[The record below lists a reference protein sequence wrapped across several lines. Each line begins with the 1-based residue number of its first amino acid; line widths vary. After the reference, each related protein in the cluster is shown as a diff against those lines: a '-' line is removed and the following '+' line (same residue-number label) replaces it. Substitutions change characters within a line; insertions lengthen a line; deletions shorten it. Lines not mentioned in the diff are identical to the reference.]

1 MSRKRQIGI
10 VGAAS
15 LAVALMVLGA
25 LFSSTMAPTPMAA
38 TYRPT
43 MLPHPPREFEIKVPS
58 VYPAEG
64 APEPV
69 AVWLPGDSK
78 RLAIVIS
85 GLVGNSTDGLSYTFS
100 EPFRRRGFSVLILP
114 SPSHWTFALHLMPKD
129 RRTSY
134 TESVAALCRSIES
147 VLTPE
152 VRGRLSQV
160 VMTGYSLG
168 ARHAISTVP
177 CAQLLFP
184 SAQMSVMAMN
194 PPTNLSYAAATLDR
208 LLAESRKRV
217 VDLYLNGFSI
227 GVLGTLSGA
236 VVSSAS
242 SPSELRRSLDFF
254 LRPFFMYEQSL
265 KELAAASFAVRLEP
279 ILTGVEN
286 PGYRLQPERE
296 SFSFAQILVDAPLSM
311 ESFLEEIHRSP
322 LYRRGANDSISVIHS
337 RDDFLVTPREV
348 DRLIEELGPPSR
360 AFDRGGHVGL
370 VFEPLFEEWFEAV
383 EGTRSR

>member
-1 MSRKRQIGI
+1 MNRKRQIGI
-10 VGAAS
+10 FSAIS
-15 LAVALMVLGA
+15 LAVVLMVLGV
-25 LFSSTMAPTPMAA
+25 LFSTSMAPTSMVA

-69 AVWLPGDSK
+69 AVWLPRDSK

-177 CAQLLFP
+177 CAQPLFP
-184 SAQMSVMAMN
+184 SAQISVMAMN

-217 VDLYLNGFSI
+217 VDLYLNGFSV
-227 GVLGTLSGA
+227 GVLGAISGA
-236 VVSSAS
+236 LTSNSLR
-242 SPSELRRSLDFF
+242 PSELRRSLDFF
-254 LRPFFMYEQSL
+254 LRPFFTYEQSL

-296 SFSFAQILVDAPLSM
+296 SFSFAQVLVDAPLSM

-322 LYRRGANDSISVIHS
+322 LYRRGASDSISVMHS

-348 DRLIEELGPPSR
+348 DRLIEELGPSSR

-370 VFEPLFEEWFEAV
+370 IFEPLFEEWFEAA